1 MHDGGVPETKLDG
14 DVRFLNPKQSKER
27 RKHGMTSENP
37 EVKPDQPSGIG
48 KLREWMRNPISLIGL
63 AVAVVA
69 FGNFLFL
76 FFIDLTSQH
85 PSPYV
90 GILAYMI
97 VPGFLVAGLFLISFG
112 VWYDRRKKSQHPTQ
126 AVRYLHIDFND
137 PSQRGAFAFLF
148 TFIVGFIGLS
158 VVGSYKA
165 YEFTDSVQFCGQLCH
180 SVMAPEFTAYQLSPH
195 ARVACVDCHVGAGA
209 TWYVKSKLS
218 GARQVFATA
227 FNTYPR
233 PIPTPV
239 HNLRPAAQT
248 CEQCH
253 WPKKFYGAQL
263 KVFTHYSSDEN
274 NTPRQIRMLINVGG
288 GDPATGAPEGIH
300 WHMNIANEITYVST
314 DEKRQVIP
322 YIHVKDMQ
330 GRVTEYFAKDSTLTR
345 EQIAKADKRMMDCV
359 DCHNRPTH
367 IYVPP
372 DLSVDNSLLARR
384 LDASLP
390 FLKQQ
395 AVAALTADYKT
406 TDAAM
411 QGIAKSIDSFYESKY
426 PDIAKSKQLEIRNTI
441 DELQRIYRNTTFPE
455 MKLNWQTHPNNIGH
469 FYFNGCFRCHDGQHV
484 SPDGKV
490 VTKDCQT
497 CHSVLNQSEGGVNMA
512 PVQKVS
518 FQHPIDLGDL
528 TQVNCSDCHAS
539 AGTQ

>member
-1 MHDGGVPETKLDG
+1 MNRMSNVGLEYPALPHKNGFS
-14 DVRFLNPKQSKER
+14 R
-27 RKHGMTSENP
+27 
-37 EVKPDQPSGIG
+37 
-48 KLREWMRNPISLIGL
+48 LRELVRNPISLVGL
-63 AVAVVA
+63 VLGIVA

-76 FFIDLTSQH
+76 FFIDLSSEH

-90 GILAYMI
+90 GILAYM
-97 VPGFLVAGLFLISFG
+97 VAPAFLVLGLSMVPFG
-112 VWYDRRKKSQHPTQ
+112 VWYDRRKRRQHP
-126 AVRYLHIDFND
+126 AEPIRYLHVDFND
-137 PSQRGAFAFLF
+137 PSQRGALTFIF
-148 TFIVGFIGLS
+148 TFVVAFIGLS

-218 GARQVFATA
+218 GARQVFATT

-263 KVFTHYSSDEN
+263 KVFTHFSSDEK
-274 NTPRQIRMLINVGG
+274 NTPRQIRMLIIVGG

-300 WHMNIANEITYVST
+300 WHMNISNEITYIAT
-314 DEKRQVIP
+314 DDQRQVIP
-322 YIHVKDMQ
+322 YIHVKDHQ
-330 GRVTEYFAKDSTLTR
+330 GRVTEFFAKDSTLTK
-345 EQIAKADKRMMDCV
+345 EQIAKSPRRLMDCV

-372 DLSVDNSLLARR
+372 DLSVDNSLLAKR

-395 AVAALTADYKT
+395 SVTALTANYPT
-406 TDAAM
+406 TPAAM
-411 QGIAKSIDSFYESKY
+411 QGIAKSIGSFYESKY
-426 PDIAKSKQLEIRNTI
+426 PDLAKGKQLEIRSAI

-484 SPDGKV
+484 SPDGKAIA
-490 VTKDCQT
+490 KDCQI
-497 CHSVLNQSEGGVNMA
+497 CHSVLSQEEGGVSMA
-512 PVQKVS
+512 ALQKVS
-518 FQHPIDLGDL
+518 FQHPIDLGDM

-539 AGTQ
+539 GGTQ

>member
-1 MHDGGVPETKLDG
+1 VTKD
-14 DVRFLNPKQSKER
+14 
-27 RKHGMTSENP
+27 NP
-37 EVKPDQPSGIG
+37 ESKASNGTG
-48 KLREWMRNPISLIGL
+48 LSRLREWLRNPISLVGLVL
-63 AVAVVA
+63 AVIA

-76 FFIDLTSQH
+76 FFLDLSSEH
-85 PSPYV
+85 HNPYV

-97 VPGFLVAGLFLISFG
+97 APAFLIAGLVLVPVGI
-112 VWYDRRKKSQHPTQ
+112 WYDRRKRRQQPGES
-126 AVRYLHIDFND
+126 VRYLRIDFND
-137 PSQRGAFAFLF
+137 PSQRGALAFVF
-148 TFIVGFIGLS
+148 TFVIAFIGLS
-158 VVGSYKA
+158 VVGSYRA

-227 FNTYPR
+227 FKTYPR

-239 HNLRPAAQT
+239 HNLRPAAET

-263 KVFTHYSSDEN
+263 KVFSHYASDEA
-274 NTPRQIRMLINVGG
+274 NTPRQIRMLINTGG

-300 WHMNIANEITYVST
+300 WHMNIANEVTYVAA

-322 YIHVKDMQ
+322 YVRVKNMQ
-330 GRVTEYFAKDSTLTR
+330 GRVTEYFAKDSTLTK
-345 EQIAKADKRMMDCV
+345 EQIAQMGKHRMDCV

-390 FLKQQ
+390 YLKQQ
-395 AVAALTADYKT
+395 AVAALTADYAT
-406 TDAAM
+406 TEAAM
-411 QGIAKSIDSFYESKY
+411 QGIAKAIKSFYESKY
-426 PDIAKSKQLEIRNTI
+426 PAQARSKELEIRNAVE
-441 DELQRIYRNTTFPE
+441 ELQRIYRNTTFPE

-469 FYFNGCFRCHDGQHV
+469 YHFSGCFRCHDGQHT
-484 SPDGKV
+484 SADGKV
-490 VTKDCQT
+490 IAKDCQI
-497 CHSVLNQSEGGVNMA
+497 CHTVLSQEEGGVSTA
-512 PVQKVS
+512 AVQKVT

-528 TQVNCSDCHAS
+528 TQVTCSDCHS
-539 AGTQ
+539 GAGTQ